1 MNKKPIEDL
10 EEVLEERLAWD
21 SKNNLVQKT

>member
-10 EEVLEERLAWD
+10 LAQRD
-21 SKNNLVQKT
+21 KSARHSPGDLGYGQG

>member
-1 MNKKPIEDL
+1 MNKKPIKDL